1 MLFQT
6 LSASAKENIF
16 LRAKNKRISLP
27 EGNDERVVKAAT
39 ILKNE
44 LNIQC
49 FLGNIKESESSRKK
63 TLEVMQ
69 KTAEKKGKP
78 LSLKI
83 EAFASDPT
91 FEGGA
96 KLALGEVDAVVSGCV
111 NSTAHVIRAALSTV
125 GLKPE
130 TKVIT
135 SGFLLA
141 LPKATPG
148 GENLV
153 LFADCGV
160 IPQPSSMELADIAY
174 LSQEAFAFW
183 SGEQPRLSFLS
194 FSTVG
199 SAKHPDVE
207 KIQSAFK
214 IFTKKYPSIVA
225 EGEVQFDTA
234 CVPSVAKRKNPNG
247 NVQGKTNVFI
257 FPDLDSGNIG
267 YKITQRIGGAE
278 AWGPI
283 LLGAAKP
290 FSDLSRGASSEDIA
304 HAAALTLALG
314 T

>member
-1 MLFQT
+1 MT
-6 LSASAKENIF
+6 EAAKENIF
-16 LRAKNKRISLP
+16 SRAKNKRISLP
-27 EGNDERVVKAAT
+27 EGEDERVIKAAAM
-39 ILKNE
+39 LKNE

-49 FLGNIKESESSRKK
+49 YLGNVKESENNKQK
-63 TLEVMQ
+63 TLDVMH
-69 KTAEKKGKP
+69 KIAEKKGKS
-78 LSLKI
+78 LSSKI
-83 EAFASDPT
+83 EVLATDPT

-96 KLALGEVDAVVSGCV
+96 KLYLGEVDAVVSGCV
-111 NSTAHVIRAALSTV
+111 NSTAHVIRAALATV
-125 GLKPE
+125 GLKPQ

-135 SGFLLA
+135 SAFLLA

-148 GENLV
+148 GESLV
-153 LFADCGV
+153 LFSDCGV
-160 IPQPSSMELADIAY
+160 IPQPSSAELMDIAY

-183 SGEQPRLSFLS
+183 SGTEPRLSFLS

-199 SAKHPDVE
+199 SAEHPDVE
-207 KIQSAFK
+207 KVRNAYKLFSE
-214 IFTKKYPSIVA
+214 KYPLIMA

-247 NVQGKTNVFI
+247 KVQGKTNVFV

-290 FSDLSRGASSEDIA
+290 FSDLSRGASAEDIA
-304 HAAALTLALG
+304 HAVALTLALS
-314 T
+314 

>member
-6 LSASAKENIF
+6 LSDSAKENIF
-16 LRAKNKRISLP
+16 TRAKNKRISLP
-27 EGNDERVVKAAT
+27 EGEDERVIKAAE

-44 LNIQC
+44 LNIKC
-49 FLGNIKESESSRKK
+49 FLGNKNEAENNKQK
-63 TLEVMQ
+63 TLDVMQ
-69 KTAEKKGKP
+69 KIAEKKGKP
-78 LSLKI
+78 LSSKI
-83 EAFASDPT
+83 EPLASDPT

-96 KLALGEVDAVVSGCV
+96 KLYLGEVDAVVSGCV

-125 GLKPE
+125 GLKPQ

-141 LPKATPG
+141 LPKVTPG
-148 GENLV
+148 GESLV

-160 IPQPSSMELADIAY
+160 IPQPSSAELVDIAY

-183 SGEQPRLSFLS
+183 SGKTPFVSFLS

-199 SAKHPDVE
+199 SAEHPDVE
-207 KIQSAFK
+207 KVRNAYKSFVE
-214 IFTKKYPSIVA
+214 KYPSIIA

-234 CVPSVAKRKNPNG
+234 CVPSVAKRKNPDG
-247 NVQGKTNVFI
+247 KVQGKTNVFV

-290 FSDLSRGASSEDIA
+290 FSDLSRGASAEDIA
-304 HAAALTLALG
+304 HAVALTLALS
-314 T
+314 

>member
-6 LSASAKENIF
+6 LSDSAKENIF
-16 LRAKNKRISLP
+16 TRAKNKRISLP
-27 EGNDERVVKAAT
+27 EGEDERVIKAAE

-44 LNIQC
+44 LNIKC
-49 FLGNIKESESSRKK
+49 FLGNKNEAENNRQK
-63 TLEVMQ
+63 TLDVMQ
-69 KTAEKKGKP
+69 KIAEKKGKP
-78 LSLKI
+78 LSTKI
-83 EAFASDPT
+83 EPLASDPT

-96 KLALGEVDAVVSGCV
+96 KLYLGEVDAVVSGCV

-125 GLKPE
+125 GLKPQ

-148 GENLV
+148 GESLV

-160 IPQPSSMELADIAY
+160 IPQPSSAELVDIAY

-183 SGEQPRLSFLS
+183 SGKTPCVSFLS

-199 SAKHPDVE
+199 SAEHPDVE
-207 KIQSAFK
+207 KVRNAYKVFSE
-214 IFTKKYPSIVA
+214 KYPSIIA

-234 CVPSVAKRKNPNG
+234 CVPSVAKRKNPDG
-247 NVQGKTNVFI
+247 KVQGKTNVFI

-290 FSDLSRGASSEDIA
+290 FSDLSRGASAEDIA
-304 HAAALTLALG
+304 HAVALTLALS
-314 T
+314 